1 MESTPWHIINL
12 FLFRAPNNYGTSH
25 SIPRP
30 DPPTN
35 STMIPAMIPMDD
47 SSERDKIGGE
57 GYDSS
62 KMKQSNWRLLG
73 LGIYTFLQ
81 FK

>member
-1 MESTPWHIINL
+1 MQFINL
-12 FLFRAPNNYGTSH
+12 FPFRAPNNYGSNYSET
-25 SIPRP
+25 IPRP
-30 DPPTN
+30 DPISSTTTN
-35 STMIPAMIPMDD
+35 STMIPN
-47 SSERDKIGGE
+47 EQNGQDKIGGD

-73 LGIYTFLQ
+73 LGIDIVLQ